1 METSQIMKKI
11 LAVIGCLCCLHG
23 IAFADETIG
32 DKVGDAAHDTAQGVK
47 HAVHAVGHGVKTG
60 VHAVGHAAKSAKN
73 QVILTCR
80 NGRHA
85 LRRPSACNK
94 AGGVVKQD

>member
-1 METSQIMKKI
+1 MKKT
-11 LAVIGCLCCLHG
+11 LSVVFCLFFAHSV
-23 IAFADETIG
+23 AFAQEQESFG
-32 DKVGDAAHDTAQGVK
+32 DKVGDAAHDTADGVK
-47 HAVHAVGHGVKTG
+47 HAVHAVGDGVKTG
-60 VHAVGHAAKSAKN
+60 VRAVGHAAKSAKN

-94 AGGVVKQD
+94 AGGVVKQP

>member
-1 METSQIMKKI
+1 MKKTLSI
-11 LAVIGCLCCLHG
+11 ICCLVLAHSV
-23 IAFADETIG
+23 AFAQESFG
-32 DKVGDAAHDTAQGVK
+32 DKVGDAAHDTADGVK
-47 HAVHAVGHGVKTG
+47 HAVHAVGDGVKTG

-85 LRRPSACNK
+85 LRRPSACSK
-94 AGGVVKQD
+94 AGGVVKQP